1 MAYVYSCDCGYV
13 VRGETAEEFVADME
27 AHIKQAH
34 PDMVG
39 KLSREDMLAF
49 GEEQ

>member
-13 VRGETAEEFVADME
+13 VRGENEEEFVADME
-27 AHIKQAH
+27 VHIEQAH

-39 KLSREDMLAF
+39 KLSRDDMLAL

>member
-13 VRGETAEEFVADME
+13 VRGETAEESVADME
-27 AHIKQAH
+27 AHIDNAH

-39 KLSREDMLAF
+39 KLSRQDILAVA
-49 GEEQ
+49 EEQ

>member
-1 MAYVYSCDCGYV
+1 MAFVYSCDCGHV
-13 VRGETAEEFVADME
+13 VRGETVEAFIADME
-27 AHIKQAH
+27 AHIDQVH

-39 KLSREDMLAF
+39 KLSREDMLAL